1 MRKNNGITLISL
13 VITIAV
19 LIILASIATYSGV
32 NVIRQSKLNKF
43 TSEMNI
49 MQTEVNSLYD
59 KYSTGTE
66 EEQNT
71 ILNYGEV
78 LDSNA
83 SKVFTT
89 STSGITD
96 SSGYRYYTQ
105 ATLKE
110 LGIDGIEGEFY
121 VNVPKR
127 SVISCEGLEYEGI
140 TYYTPEQLPNGVY
153 NVEYEKVQLD
163 EDGYFLKTSTINGEP
178 PNENNPTIPEG
189 FKPVD
194 TATSKWPR
202 ILTTKPTQENLNN
215 GLVIEDKSGNQFVW
229 IPVSDINDMAQ
240 CSTAGGNCNLELK
253 GNELKCKTHN
263 STEIVGKLYATTTD
277 ESFGTA
283 NTTYNPNS
291 SLREPAVVTNSSSGT
306 GTLYDGNST
315 YLSQLGYSTTSDFLT
330 ALKNQYKEMTT
341 SVAKYKGFYVGRYE
355 LGLEGDTP
363 VSKNASDNS
372 STVTTASANNSK
384 TNMWY
389 GLYKKC
395 SEYTVPQ
402 TNNSSVTSSMIW
414 GSQYD
419 AMMNWMQDNGIDV
432 KAKDDGTNTI
442 RNSDSSKRTGAQSKD
457 FLNNIYDLFGCHY
470 EWTLEAYSKRYRV
483 LRGGYSGY
491 SYSPSYRYSR
501 YPVYAD
507 GTYSSRLTLYI
518 K

>member
-110 LGIDGIEGEFY
+110 LGIDGVEGEFY

-153 NVEYEKVQLD
+153 NVEYEKVQVD
-163 EDGYFLKTSTINGEP
+163 EDGYFLKTSTINGEKP
-178 PNENNPTIPEG
+178 SVNNPTIPEG
-189 FKPVD
+189 YKPVNVG
-194 TATSKWPR
+194 TAKWPE
-202 ILTTKPTQENLNN
+202 IGTAPEVTSVNE

-229 IPVSDINDMAQ
+229 IPVETPVSDTEANGTTNKAMAVKVGENYRGLLYDF
-240 CSTAGGNCNLELK
+240 TASGSEVQSGC
-253 GNELKCKTHN
+253 
-263 STEIVGKLYATTTD
+263 TTTNFD
-277 ESFGTA
+277 
-283 NTTYNPNS
+283 NNS
-291 SLREPAVVTNSSSGT
+291 GYREPVLIDSDSSNGVTNLQSEYNKMIG
-306 GTLYDGNST
+306 
-315 YLSQLGYSTTSDFLT
+315 
-330 ALKNQYKEMTT
+330 
-341 SVAKYKGFYVGRYE
+341 SVSKYYGFYIGRYE
-355 LGLEGDTP
+355 LGLDGSNNP
-363 VSKNASDNS
+363 RSKKAENGI
-372 STVTTASANNSK
+372 TTADAGSSSLKN
-384 TNMWY
+384 WY
-389 GLYKKC
+389 GLYTKC
-395 SEYTVPQ
+395 KEYAPEGETK
-402 TNNSSVTSSMIW
+402 SVVSTMTW

-419 AMMNWMQDNGIDV
+419 AMMNWMQKNGINV
-432 KAKDDGTNTI
+432 KEKGNRNT
-442 RNSDSSKRTGAQSKD
+442 DTTTGKSETDLLK
-457 FLNNIYDLFGCHY
+457 NIYDLYGCHY
-470 EWTLEAYSKRYRV
+470 EWTSEAYSTYRRV
-483 LRGGYSGY
+483 IRRWRFCQQRFASC
-491 SYSPSYRYSR
+491 
-501 YPVYAD
+501 
-507 GTYSSRLTLYI
+507 
-518 K
+518 